1 MRGRGATS
9 RSIPSRISPLPAADS
24 PPSLVQRLQQAQS
37 RLAATA
43 LVVMMLATVVDVFFR
58 YAFNKPLRISYDLIE
73 SMMVIYV
80 FHGMAAVFL
89 KRRNIAIDLIDSF
102 AGGTVIR
109 FLIVVADGLSIACLV
124 ILAWA
129 MTGPALQAFNYG
141 DRKLELGLPLYVLWA
156 VALLG
161 IAGTILCALA
171 AAFAGPANREGHPR

>member
-1 MRGRGATS
+1 
-9 RSIPSRISPLPAADS
+9 
-24 PPSLVQRLQQAQS
+24 
-37 RLAATA
+37 
-43 LVVMMLATVVDVFFR
+43 
-58 YAFNKPLRISYDLIE
+58 
-73 SMMVIYV
+73 
-80 FHGMAAVFL
+80 MAAVFL
-89 KRRNIAIDLIDSF
+89 KRRNIAIDLIDTF
-102 AGGTVIR
+102 AGANVIR
-109 FLIVVADGLSIACLV
+109 FLIVVADGVSIACLV

>member
-1 MRGRGATS
+1 MTPPDTS
-9 RSIPSRISPLPAADS
+9 
-24 PPSLVQRLQQAQS
+24 PSLIQRLQRAQF
-37 RLAATA
+37 RLAALA
-43 LVVMMLATVVDVFFR
+43 LVVMMLSTVADVFFR
-58 YAFNKPLRISYDLIE
+58 YTFNKPLRISYDLIE
-73 SMMVIYV
+73 SMMVVYV

-102 AGGTVIR
+102 AGSKLIR
-109 FLIVVADGLSIACLV
+109 FLIVVADGLSITCLV
-124 ILAWA
+124 LLAWA

-171 AAFAGPANREGHPR
+171 AAFAGPVKREGHPR

>member
-1 MRGRGATS
+1 LT
-9 RSIPSRISPLPAADS
+9 PAQN
-24 PPSLVQRLQQAQS
+24 PPSLIQRLQRAQF
-37 RLAATA
+37 RLAAVA
-43 LVVMMLATVVDVFFR
+43 LIVMMLATVIDVFFR
-58 YAFNKPLRISYDLIE
+58 YAFNKPLRISYDLTE

-102 AGGTVIR
+102 ASSKMIR
-109 FLIVVADGLSIACLV
+109 FLIVVADGLSITCL
-124 ILAWA
+124 ILLAWA

-171 AAFAGPANREGHPR
+171 AAVAGPASREGHAR